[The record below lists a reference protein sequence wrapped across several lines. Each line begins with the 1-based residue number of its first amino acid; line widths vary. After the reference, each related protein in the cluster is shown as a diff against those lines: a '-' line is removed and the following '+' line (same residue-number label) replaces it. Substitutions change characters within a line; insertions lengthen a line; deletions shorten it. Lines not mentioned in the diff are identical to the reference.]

1 MKELTIVSGKGG
13 TGKTTV
19 SAAFAALARRKVLT
33 DCDVDAANLYLL
45 LDPRTRHQEAF
56 QALRT
61 PRIDRNLCTECGA
74 CRASC
79 RFEAIDLDFDLG
91 YVIDPLACEHCGLCA
106 RVCPD
111 WAIVMEDHVCGE
123 WLISDTS
130 HGTLVHARLGIG
142 EDNSG
147 KLVTL
152 VRREARRLA
161 EAEGADLI
169 LNDGPPGIGCP
180 VTAAIT
186 GVDLVLAVTE
196 PTPAGIHDLQRVA
209 GLCRHFSVPLSVCIN
224 KHDLDPDNSAQIR
237 DWCRANGIVLAGE
250 IPFDPAVNRAL
261 VARRSVMDVD
271 CGAVS
276 SAVSGLWESVQDRL
290 GLE

>member
-142 EDNSG
+142 EQR
-147 KLVTL
+147 LEIVQRQTL
-152 VRREARRLA
+152 ARLGGGGRRGIRRVRR
-161 EAEGADLI
+161 G
-169 LNDGPPGIGCP
+169 
-180 VTAAIT
+180 
-186 GVDLVLAVTE
+186 GV
-196 PTPAGIHDLQRVA
+196 
-209 GLCRHFSVPLSVCIN
+209 RHQ
-224 KHDLDPDNSAQIR
+224 K
-237 DWCRANGIVLAGE
+237 
-250 IPFDPAVNRAL
+250 AL
-261 VARRSVMDVD
+261 
-271 CGAVS
+271 
-276 SAVSGLWESVQDRL
+276 
-290 GLE
+290 